1 MIFDE
6 QIARKPD
13 LYPWTM
19 AFIEAMW
26 QSHWTPAEFTF
37 ESDLHDYKTRLTP
50 QEQQIIVRTL
60 SAIGQIEI
68 AVKTFWARLGDN
80 LRHPSLVDL
89 GLVMANIEVIHNIA
103 YEKLL
108 VVLGLSDAFEDNLK
122 LDVINGRVKYLRKY
136 TDKVYKDNKKQY
148 VYALILFTLFVE
160 NVSLFSQFYVVL
172 WFGRYKNVLK
182 DTNNQVTYTKNEEL
196 IHARIGV
203 QLINTIRKEY
213 PELFDEDLERRII
226 QESQEAFR
234 SESKIIDWILDGY
247 TGERISPDT
256 LKAYVKTRI
265 AESLDAI
272 GFKVP
277 DEYKIS
283 EEAQRDIE
291 WMQEEVLG
299 SNMKDF
305 FDGIS
310 VDYAKSNKSFNEG
323 DLFEDG
329 TNIQLVEREGE
340 KVS

>member
-6 QIARKPD
+6 QIARKPNK
-13 LYPWTM
+13 YPWSEE
-19 AFIEAMW
+19 FIKAMW
-26 QSHWTPAEFTF
+26 ESFWTPAEFTF
-37 ESDLHDYKTRLTP
+37 ESDLHDFKTRLTP

-80 LRHPSLVDL
+80 LKHPSLVDM
-89 GLVMANIEVIHNIA
+89 GLVMANVEVIHNIA

-136 TDKVYKDNKKQY
+136 TDKVYKDNRKQY

-160 NVSLFSQFYVVL
+160 NISLFSQFYVVL

-196 IHARIGV
+196 IHARVGV
-203 QLINTIRKEY
+203 HLINTIRKEY
-213 PELFDEDLERRII
+213 PELFDSELEARVIH
-226 QESQEAFR
+226 EASEAFK
-234 SESKIIDWILDGY
+234 SESNIIDWILDGY
-247 TGERISPDT
+247 KGERINPDT
-256 LKAYVKTRI
+256 LKSYVKTRI

-277 DEYKIS
+277 DDYKITP
-283 EEAQRDIE
+283 EAQRDIE

-323 DLFEDG
+323 DLFGD
-329 TNIQLVEREGE
+329 TNIQLVERE
-340 KVS
+340 S

>member
-19 AFIEAMW
+19 EFIKAMW
-26 QSHWTPAEFTF
+26 ESHWTPAEFTF
-37 ESDLHDYKTRLTP
+37 ESDLHDFKTRLTP

-80 LRHPSLVDL
+80 LKHPSLVDM
-89 GLVMANIEVIHNIA
+89 GLVMANVEVIHNIA

-136 TDKVYKDNKKQY
+136 TDKVYKDNRKQY

-160 NVSLFSQFYVVL
+160 NISLFSQFYVVL

-196 IHARIGV
+196 IHARVGV
-203 QLINTIRKEY
+203 HLINTIRKEY
-213 PELFDEDLERRII
+213 PELFDSELEARVIH
-226 QESQEAFR
+226 EASEAFK
-234 SESKIIDWILDGY
+234 SESNIIDWILDGY
-247 TGERISPDT
+247 KGERISPDT
-256 LKAYVKTRI
+256 LKSYVKTRI

-277 DEYKIS
+277 DDYKITP
-283 EEAQRDIE
+283 EAQRDIE

-323 DLFEDG
+323 DLFGD
-329 TNIQLVEREGE
+329 TNIQLVERE
-340 KVS
+340 S